1 MLDGSALLQRVV
13 GNTLHFHAPSEDVY
27 EYLAPDGTI
36 HGESTVHGKY
46 LARWRLFEMDLLC
59 FQHDDPMAS
68 GCVAVSLAGMRITLH
83 RRDGIVEG
91 PFELMPENPRNL

>member
-68 GCVAVSLAGMRITLH
+68 GCGQSTASISRLRSAMRSIIGS
-83 RRDGIVEG
+83 DGWICG
-91 PFELMPENPRNL
+91 LGG